1 MVQRFGAI
9 GMVAGFH
16 SAITAVIGTLV
27 IVFLSSCQPM
37 PDALDAD
44 EVMAAAPASFEVPF
58 STGDAA
64 TLAWWR
70 AMDEE
75 GLDAF
80 IDAVMVANADWQV
93 AHARVLA
100 SRAQTE
106 AAWVGLFPSVAFS
119 TDRASQSLPTNTG
132 STARFSSS
140 IPGFPDRFDVTTF
153 NSAVAVNYEIDLWG
167 RLRHARA
174 VALADYQA
182 TQADIV
188 GLRMAIVANAVT
200 AWFAYQD
207 AVISAR
213 LAEENVDLLEERVQ
227 LTEDRYDR
235 GLTTSF
241 ELFRLR
247 QSLEEAK
254 ATLPLAQARVASS
267 RNDLARQV
275 GRYAT
280 DIIPQIPT
288 EMRPSGWPVQADVPA
303 TILRHRPDIIAAGYR
318 LEIARR
324 QVGIAR
330 AEQFPKLNLTTS
342 LGTQSND
349 LAGLTNFDQ
358 YVRVF
363 NTGLAAPIFNAGAL
377 RANTQS
383 ARYRYEQAAITYE
396 QAVRDAFHEVQRAL
410 TTYGAESARYEATLV
425 AFDQAQATVATQELR
440 FRRGLGDYLAYLD
453 ARLAM
458 NRTAL
463 SVVAARSALAGSF
476 ILVQRTLGGTWF
488 TSEQLEPQRP
498 NQGVEAP
505 SL

>member
-1 MVQRFGAI
+1 
-9 GMVAGFH
+9 MVATFH
-16 SAITAVIGTLV
+16 SAFIALLGTLFV
-27 IVFLSSCQPM
+27 VFLSSCQPM
-37 PDALDAD
+37 PDVLDAD
-44 EVMAAAPASFEVPF
+44 AVLAEAPASFEVPVEV
-58 STGDAA
+58 GDAA
-64 TLAWWR
+64 TLAWWQ
-70 AMDEE
+70 AMQEE

-80 IDAVMVANADWQV
+80 IDAVMAANADWQV
-93 AHARVLA
+93 AHARILA

-119 TDRASQSLPTNTG
+119 ADRASQSLPTNTG

-167 RLRHARA
+167 RLRHTRA

-182 TQADIV
+182 TQADVV

-207 AVISAR
+207 AVMSAR

-254 ATLPLAQARVASS
+254 ATLPLSEAQVVTR

-275 GRYAT
+275 GTYAT
-280 DIIPQIPT
+280 DLIPPIPT
-288 EMRPSGWPVQADVPA
+288 ALRQPAWSVQAQVPA

-349 LAGLTNFDQ
+349 IEGLTNFDQ

-363 NTGLAAPIFNAGAL
+363 NSGLVAPVFNAGAL
-377 RANTQS
+377 RANTQA
-383 ARYRYEQAAITYE
+383 ARYRYEQAAIAYE

-410 TTYGAESARYEATLV
+410 TTHGAESARYEATL
-425 AFDQAQATVATQELR
+425 AALDQAQATVATQEER

-463 SVVAARSALAGSF
+463 SAVAARSALAGSF

-488 TSEQLEPQRP
+488 TPEQLEPQRP
-498 NQGVEAP
+498 NQGAEAP
-505 SL
+505 SS